1 MAESYEIYMLKEEV
15 LDLVG
20 DVISQEY
27 IAYFGY
33 CEIYEVKLRFDS
45 KKDMVMTVN
54 NPAKFIEKLK
64 PHLVEDHLNNLMK
77 IGYEVDGQKLCISGC

>member
-1 MAESYEIYMLKEEV
+1 
-15 LDLVG
+15 
-20 DVISQEY
+20 
-27 IAYFGY
+27 
-33 CEIYEVKLRFDS
+33 
-45 KKDMVMTVN
+45 MVMTVN